1 MINAHGIVGGMHYY
15 EVKTI
20 GDILLVV
27 RVPYK
32 LILIYRFC

>member
-20 GDILLVV
+20 GKSSYNSVENI
-27 RVPYK
+27 
-32 LILIYRFC
+32 